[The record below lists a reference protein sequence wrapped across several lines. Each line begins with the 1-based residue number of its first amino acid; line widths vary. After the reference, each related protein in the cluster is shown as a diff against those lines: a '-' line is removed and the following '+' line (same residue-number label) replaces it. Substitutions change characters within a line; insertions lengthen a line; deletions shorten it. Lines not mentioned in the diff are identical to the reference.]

1 VNKHLGRSLT
11 LVLIVFLSSCKVY
24 KQDIMFKLD
33 KDFSK
38 SDLTTAIMQAE
49 RNYVIQKNDYL
60 TIDVFTNKG
69 ERIIDPNFELQ
80 QNMGNQRRM
89 QEDFKYLV
97 QQDGTVKLPIVGQ
110 IELDSLTL
118 NQAESVLED
127 EYNVYYKDAF
137 VKLGY
142 TNKRV
147 VLLGALGGQMVP
159 LINENMSLIEVLA
172 MAGGLDMGA
181 KAQNIKIIRGD
192 LTNPEVYQINLS
204 TLSGMQGTMLNM
216 EPGDIVYVEPWRRPW
231 LEVTRDIAPLLSLMS
246 STLALIL
253 VLQNF

>member
-1 VNKHLGRSLT
+1 
-11 LVLIVFLSSCKVY
+11 
-24 KQDIMFKLD
+24 MFKLG
-33 KDFSK
+33 KGFTETELS
-38 SDLTTAIMQAE
+38 TAVMQAE

-80 QNMGNQRRM
+80 QNMGNQRRA
-89 QEDFKYLV
+89 QQDFKYLV

-118 NQAESVLED
+118 NQAETLLEV
-127 EYNVYYKDAF
+127 EYNAYYKDSF
-137 VKLGY
+137 VKLSY

-147 VLLGALGGQMVP
+147 VLLGALGGQIVP

-204 TLSGMQGTMLNM
+204 SLAGMQGTMLNM